1 MVIFDLDG
9 CLSDDRAR
17 KNLIN
22 TSWDAYH
29 NNLDSDNVI
38 NYDAYKM
45 HYDQGDL
52 IAIIT
57 GRPWSYV
64 KTTRR
69 WLEQHKIHCDFL
81 VMRHVE
87 DKTPSPILKVK
98 VVKKLTHI
106 LKRNVKM
113 AYDDRQDI
121 IDAYA
126 KAGIHAM
133 VLDINSNQINKR

>member
-17 KNLIN
+17 RNLIS

-29 NNLDSDNVI
+29 TNLDSDGII
-38 NYDAYKM
+38 NYGAYKM

-64 KTTRR
+64 KQTRK
-69 WLEQHKIHCDFL
+69 WLECNKIHCDFL
-81 VMRHVE
+81 MMRPVE
-87 DKTPSPILKVK
+87 DKTPSPIMKVK
-98 VVKKLTHI
+98 AAKRLTHI
-106 LKRNVKM
+106 LKRNIKM

-126 KAGIHAM
+126 KAGIPAM
-133 VLDINSNQINKR
+133 VLDINVNQLNKI